1 MKRNFVIE
9 IVFRGM
15 SLSAFVKMY
24 QLRTETGYCID
35 YLNEEVEK
43 IIPGRKVLV
52 GMSNRSVLRY
62 SHPDSKDLIDATVDS
77 ITAHLISELN

>member
-1 MKRNFVIE
+1 
-9 IVFRGM
+9 M

-24 QLRTETGYCID
+24 QLRSETGYCID

-52 GMSNRSVLRY
+52 GISKRSVLTYR
-62 SHPDSKDLIDATVDS
+62 HPDSKELIEATVDS
-77 ITAHLISELN
+77 ISAYLVSELN